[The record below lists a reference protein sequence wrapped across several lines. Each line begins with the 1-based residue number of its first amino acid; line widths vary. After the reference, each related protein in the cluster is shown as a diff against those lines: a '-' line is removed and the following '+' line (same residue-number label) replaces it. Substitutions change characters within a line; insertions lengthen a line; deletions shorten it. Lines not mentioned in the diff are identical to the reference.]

1 MSVQIVTD
9 DLKRELYRVEGAIQ
23 ATPAQ
28 MRRALGKAIIEVER
42 EAKRTAPVGRYPGQ
56 GKVGGALKQSIS
68 NAVIGDDTAVLTVG
82 VAYGSIQDKGGVTRP
97 HIIRAK
103 DRPFVTNFSWRKGN
117 IVGARTVGR
126 TGGMLAFKIGGQ
138 MIFRKQVNHPGSR
151 IPPKHYAR
159 QAFENAKPQVE
170 WVLKNAAKETIGGKA

>member
-9 DLKRELYRVEGAIQ
+9 DLKREEYRVEGAIQ

-28 MRRALGKAIIEVER
+28 MRRALQKAIIEVER

-56 GKVGGALKQSIS
+56 NKVGGALKQSLS
-68 NAVIGDDTAVLTVG
+68 HMMVGEDTAALTVG
-82 VAYGSIQDKGGVTRP
+82 VKYGLIQDRGGVTSP

-117 IVGARTVGR
+117 IVGVKTVGR
-126 TGGMLAFKIGGQ
+126 TGGVLAFKMGGQ

-159 QAFENAKPQVE
+159 QAFENARPQVE